1 MSIAVRELKAG
12 LSRVLLRAQAGEVI
26 EVTSHN
32 RPIARIV
39 GIPAQAGDGGLRGL
53 IAAGALSWSGSKPRL
68 APPLELTQGVVSVGR
83 MVLEDRG

>member
-39 GIPAQAGDGGLRGL
+39 GIPAQAGEGGLRGL
-53 IAAGALSWSGSKPRL
+53 IAAGTLSWSGSKPRL
-68 APPLELTQGVVSVGR
+68 APPLDLTEEAKPVGR

>member
-1 MSIAVRELKAG
+1 MPIPVRELKAG

-32 RPIARIV
+32 RLIARIV
-39 GIPAQAGDGGLRGL
+39 GIPAQAGDSGMRGL
-53 IAAGALSWSGSKPRL
+53 IAAGGLSWSGSKPRL
-68 APPLELTQGVVSVGR
+68 APPLDLAQGGASVGR

>member
-1 MSIAVRELKAG
+1 MPIAVRELKAS

-39 GIPAQAGDGGLRGL
+39 GIPAHPGDGGLRGL
-53 IAAGALSWSGSKPRL
+53 VVAGALSWSGSKPRL
-68 APPLELTQGVVSVGR
+68 APPLELTEGVASVGR

>member
-1 MSIAVRELKAG
+1 MPIAIRELKAN
-12 LSRVLLRAQAGEVI
+12 LSRVLLRAQAGEVV

-53 IAAGALSWSGSKPRL
+53 IGAGALSWNGSKPQL
-68 APPLELTQGVVSVGR
+68 APPLELTQGVASVGR

>member
-1 MSIAVRELKAG
+1 MSIAVRELKAN

-53 IAAGALSWSGSKPRL
+53 IATGALSWSGGKPRL
-68 APPLELTQGVVSVGR
+68 APPLDLAEGIKPVGR

>member
-1 MSIAVRELKAG
+1 MPIAVRELKAS

-39 GIPAQAGDGGLRGL
+39 GIPPPVGDGGL
-53 IAAGALSWSGSKPRL
+53 SG
-68 APPLELTQGVVSVGR
+68 
-83 MVLEDRG
+83 

>member
-32 RPIARIV
+32 RPIGRIV
-39 GIPAQAGDGGLRGL
+39 GIPAQARDGGLRGL
-53 IAAGALSWSGSKPRL
+53 IAAGALSWSGSKPCL
-68 APPLELTQGVVSVGR
+68 APPLDLTDGVKPVGR